1 MSNNIVEITWRP
13 LTQWPAGRKR
23 TYGNEDARF
32 TRRGSE
38 TRTVNGIVQRV
49 ALSRERIPLGETLR
63 ELDRELSMLGVYRA
77 TVQIDVE
84 SDRELRN
91 LRDLTHVKSSAVVL
105 TFERNKQPVTIAT
118 DFFSRWQDNLR
129 AIAKG
134 MESLRL
140 LERYHIANTGD
151 QYRGWTALPA
161 TTTPAFSTEQAA
173 NYLARFDGD
182 VGAAAIMQNAESAR
196 HAYRCAVA
204 KTHPDA
210 GGSVGNAQLTQ
221 EARRVLEAHL
231 GVKL

>member
-1 MSNNIVEITWRP
+1 MNEVEITWRP
-13 LTQWPAGRKR
+13 LTQWPATRKR
-23 TYGNEDARF
+23 TYGREDAKF
-32 TRRGSE
+32 TRRASE
-38 TRTVNGIVQRV
+38 TRTVNGVVQRV
-49 ALSRERIPLGETLR
+49 ALSRERIPLQTTLR
-63 ELDRELSMLGVYRA
+63 ELDSELSMLGIYRA

-91 LRDLTHVKSSAVVL
+91 LRDLTHVNSSAVVL
-105 TFERNKQPVTIAT
+105 TFERNKQPITIAT
-118 DFFSRWQDNLR
+118 DFFARWQDNLR
-129 AIAKG
+129 AIVKG
-134 MESLRL
+134 MEALRL
-140 LERYHIANTGD
+140 LERYHIANSGD

-182 VGAAAIMQNAESAR
+182 IGAAAIMQNADSAR

-210 GGSVGNAQLTQ
+210 GGSTGNAQLVQ

-231 GVKL
+231 GAKL